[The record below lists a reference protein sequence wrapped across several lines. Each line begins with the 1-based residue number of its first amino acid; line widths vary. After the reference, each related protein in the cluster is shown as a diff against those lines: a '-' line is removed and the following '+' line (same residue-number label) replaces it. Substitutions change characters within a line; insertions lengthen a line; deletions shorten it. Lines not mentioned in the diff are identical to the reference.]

1 MSGLRWA
8 AQEPRV
14 SAPGAAEAAQAP
26 PAPRC
31 RLLDPC
37 GRHPCMDALGEL
49 AARTAAPA
57 DISLHRSL
65 TPESP
70 VMETLVP
77 ANWVPSAVGVCAPQ
91 TRRAAHNGARSRGSA
106 GPERSPQRRMGAGGW
121 WCSPGLRDG
130 VSWTSWLRPP
140 ENATP
145 SAFQPGTVLTA
156 LRDPCTWARLM
167 PHPGSRLDTDLQP
180 QWSSPAVV
188 TVKPGQSEPRGG
200 AGGRQSGGAQAAGGR
215 GGAARGGGRGMRGR
229 VVGSKARARLPAPQA
244 QPHGRTGFSTT
255 DSGAPT
261 PPPGPSALTSPQ
273 GTMRFIWSPT
283 PERPVMSLWLRQ
295 LKRRPFR
302 SRREPWRWPPGR
314 PGAAAPVQ
322 DLRSHPRTPLNR
334 GRRGRDTGVGWM
346 CPCPRQQAGQRGRL
360 CSRYRDTA
368 GGPDTG
374 ALRGAATAPERKGP
388 TEAPGV
394 LFPEQ
399 RLGQTSKGCP

>member
-1 MSGLRWA
+1 M
-8 AQEPRV
+8 
-14 SAPGAAEAAQAP
+14 
-26 PAPRC
+26 
-31 RLLDPC
+31 
-37 GRHPCMDALGEL
+37 
-49 AARTAAPA
+49 
-57 DISLHRSL
+57 
-65 TPESP
+65 
-70 VMETLVP
+70 
-77 ANWVPSAVGVCAPQ
+77 
-91 TRRAAHNGARSRGSA
+91 
-106 GPERSPQRRMGAGGW
+106 
-121 WCSPGLRDG
+121 
-130 VSWTSWLRPP
+130 SWTSWLRPP

-215 GGAARGGGRGMRGR
+215 GGAAGGGVRGMRGR

-244 QPHGRTGFSTT
+244 QPHGHTGFSTT

-346 CPCPRQQAGQRGRL
+346 CPGNKPGSGAGSAAGTGTQQEARTLGHCGELPQLQKERDPRRPRGSCSQSSVWGRQARAAREPRRSKRQPLRPRGRRPSAGKV
-360 CSRYRDTA
+360 CMEWREAHAEPRRGGVCVCVCVWESARRPRGRDQTQWEVN
-368 GGPDTG
+368 G
-374 ALRGAATAPERKGP
+374 
-388 TEAPGV
+388 
-394 LFPEQ
+394 LFPSEKP
-399 RLGQTSKGCP
+399 RTSGPI